1 MNKKLISHT
10 TVIITILAIILSIP
24 VLAQEGEGESALS
37 YLYIDGVTV
46 ELPETGQTLYENSS
60 ENDSTW
66 WLTNSDGV
74 FTLVLENANITR
86 SGVHAKGNLSII
98 ANGNNTI
105 SGSVQA
111 PFFSCAIYIEGVL
124 NFSGTGTLSAKV
136 SNTDDGADKNIHYGI
151 ASYGISVSSGTLI
164 GIGMD
169 VNSKNARSAGIAA
182 ITHNNNYSLIN
193 VTGTGTLA
201 GYGGNATIANDSSE
215 NNNSKGNSSGISAH
229 DIYVSENGKLVGI
242 AGSVHDEY
250 TDRDNRVNIICSN
263 GISAT
268 NLYISDDADV
278 SGIGGDVFGKSLSC
292 CGISVTSECTVI
304 GGNINATGGNTTG
317 EHSSSRGIDGPN
329 KWTINSGNI
338 IVNGGNV
345 AGINSRS
352 YGAHIAGDFI
362 ADNCRFT
369 ATGGS
374 ISGDN
379 SYSYGI
385 EFTRPNYNSH
395 TQLITNS
402 YFIANGGDTE
412 SDNSYSYGISCRWLN
427 FDNSVV
433 NGYGGTTTGKTSC
446 SIGFYSNGDS
456 LTLDSR
462 SVINGYGGN
471 TSGEKAHSYG
481 VKISSP
487 YLNINGLGKINGT
500 SGNTEGNKAD
510 SIGIRF
516 EGNQIQITDT
526 SLNALGNDAT
536 GDSIG
541 LSYSNDLILNQ
552 CSINATG
559 RNHGVRSYDIFEHKY
574 EELDFVWYTVFGG
587 KLVIDNST
595 LVAEALDSDGI
606 AVQIY
611 NVISIENG
619 ASIVLPEKGCVQYN
633 EPDKYYTI
641 ADLSDTYARKVL
653 IDAEKG
659 IQEENSNNYLLA
671 ILLMSAYTD
680 VEVNE
685 GGNVTWEGRRVGW
698 LGSDRTYVITP
709 EDGYR
714 IVDVIFNGESYGPVE
729 TLTVT
734 MKKPRNT
741 IQAIFEKCTES
752 E

>member
-10 TVIITILAIILSIP
+10 AVIITILAIILSIP
-24 VLAQEGEGESALS
+24 VFAQEGEGESALS

-86 SGVHAKGNLSII
+86 SGVHAKGDLSII

-136 SNTDDGADKNIHYGI
+136 SNNDDGADKNIHFGI

-169 VNSKNARSAGIAA
+169 VNSKDSHSTGIIA
-182 ITHNNNYSLIN
+182 ISHNNDYSFIN
-193 VTGTGTLA
+193 VTGTGTLD
-201 GYGGNATIANDSSE
+201 GYGGNVTITEGSSE
-215 NNNSKGNSSGISAH
+215 NGNSTGKSRGISAH

-250 TDRDNRVNIICSN
+250 TERDDNMSIICSG

-292 CGISVTSECTVI
+292 FGISVISECNVNGGKISAI
-304 GGNINATGGNTTG
+304 GGNATG
-317 EHSSSRGIDGPN
+317 EHSSSRGIDVTN

-338 IVNGGNV
+338 NTIGGNV

-352 YGAHIAGDFI
+352 YGAYIAGDFI
-362 ADNCRFT
+362 TDNCRFT
-369 ATGGS
+369 ATGGN
-374 ISGDN
+374 ISCYN

-385 EFTRPNYNSH
+385 VFTPNYNSRK
-395 TQLITNS
+395 QLITNS

-433 NGYGGTTTGKTSC
+433 NGYGGKTTGKTSC
-446 SIGFYSNGDS
+446 SIGFYSNGDY
-456 LTLDSR
+456 LTLDSK

-510 SIGIRF
+510 SIGIRI
-516 EGNQIQITDT
+516 EGNQIQITDA
-526 SLNALGNDAT
+526 SLNAIGNDAT

-541 LSYSNDLILNQ
+541 LSYRNDLILNQ

-559 RNHGVRSYDIFEHKY
+559 KNYGVRSYDIFEHKY

-587 KLVIDNST
+587 KLAIDNST
-595 LVAEALDSDGI
+595 VVAEALDSDGI

-653 IDAEKG
+653 INAEKG
-659 IQEENSNNYLLA
+659 IQEENSTNYLLA

-709 EDGYR
+709 DDGYR

-734 MKKPRNT
+734 MKKSRNT